1 MGGERERERGE
12 EMIGN
17 ERRKVQR
24 NENIQ
29 GKQRRR
35 TLKNREQRRV
45 GVRRWRL
52 GVRMGEMA

>member
-1 MGGERERERGE
+1 
-12 EMIGN
+12 MIGN

-35 TLKNREQRRV
+35 TLKNREQRV

>member
-29 GKQRRR
+29 KQAKKKD
-35 TLKNREQRRV
+35 TKE
-45 GVRRWRL
+45 
-52 GVRMGEMA
+52 